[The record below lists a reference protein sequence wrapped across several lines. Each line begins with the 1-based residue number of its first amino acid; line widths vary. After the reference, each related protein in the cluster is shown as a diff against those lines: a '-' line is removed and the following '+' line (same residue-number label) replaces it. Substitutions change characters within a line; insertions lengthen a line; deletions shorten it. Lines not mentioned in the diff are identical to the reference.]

1 MKGIGLMGSMMV
13 MGLKHGQ
20 GGADIGDNI
29 GKDLGMDLGF
39 IGFIQVMYM
48 LGNGLMDKVMGV
60 EFILVRTG
68 AGMLVNSS
76 GELSMALDITTSG
89 NLLSLMFSVSYFR
102 V

>member
-1 MKGIGLMGSMMV
+1 
-13 MGLKHGQ
+13 
-20 GGADIGDNI
+20 
-29 GKDLGMDLGF
+29 
-39 IGFIQVMYM
+39 M